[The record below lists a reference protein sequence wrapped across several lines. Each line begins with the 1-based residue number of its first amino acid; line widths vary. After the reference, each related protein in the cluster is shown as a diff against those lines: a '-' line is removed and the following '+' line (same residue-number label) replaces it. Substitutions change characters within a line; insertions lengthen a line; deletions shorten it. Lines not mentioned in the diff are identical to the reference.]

1 MFYRIEM
8 GEMKMNLQ
16 RASKTLS
23 YLLRHCREPLY
34 IDLDGGW
41 AAVDEIVSVL
51 QTKYRGFNR
60 ELLARIVATDEKG
73 RYSYD
78 AEGERIRAN
87 QGHSIP
93 GVVIEMEEPEP
104 PELLYHGTA
113 ERFLPSI
120 LSKGLLPMGRQFVHL
135 SADVPTAVKVGSRHG
150 TPAVLAVEAGRF
162 VADGHTLKRS
172 ENGVWQAQAV
182 PAEYLHLLK
191 D

>member
-1 MFYRIEM
+1 
-8 GEMKMNLQ
+8 MNLQ
-16 RASKTLS
+16 RVSKALS
-23 YLLRHCREPLY
+23 YLLRHCQEPLY
-34 IDLDGGW
+34 IDLNGGW
-41 AAVDEIVSVL
+41 ADIDEIASAL
-51 QTKYRGFNR
+51 QKKYRGFNR

-73 RYSYD
+73 RYFYD
-78 AEGERIRAN
+78 LGGGRIRAN
-87 QGHSIP
+87 QGHSIS

-120 LSKGLLPMGRQFVHL
+120 LSEGLLPMGRQFVHL
-135 SADVPTAVKVGSRHG
+135 SSDIPTALKVGSRHG

-182 PAEYLHLLK
+182 PAGYLHVLTDLRS
-191 D
+191 DGNGTR